1 MANKVI
7 ISILVFLAILSGGLG
22 YHSYTLSQQIYSLNQ
37 RLMSFQIE
45 QTAQIGALSGELTTL
60 KEETLAS
67 TGSLKAKMDETL
79 TEIDALE
86 GKIDETITKIDILEG
101 EVDGTI
107 TKIDILE
114 DDLRSLASN
123 FSQSVF
129 DASKVYQRVSQATV
143 RISDGS
149 GIIGSGF
156 ILDTEAHVVTAHHA
170 VNNLP
175 NIYVIL
181 PDGRVFQANNI
192 DSSVQSDIAVLT
204 LDDELTIEPPALADS
219 AKVKIGEP
227 VAVIGNPF
235 NLTET
240 LTTGIVSQTNR
251 FVEIRYDS
259 QTRWV
264 ANLIQVDAAANPGNS
279 GCPMFN
285 SDGEVIGMIIARVD
299 PDKGDGIYYAVSSNK
314 LRRVTASL
322 IDHGSFDYPWI
333 GVSVTNLTPQEVQIR
348 GLETAN
354 GALVTAVLSNSPALS
369 AGIRPNDIITAID
382 GAAINSVSEL
392 TSYLG
397 EHKSPGDAASIELI
411 RGTSEITLSLKV
423 AKQPS

>member
-7 ISILVFLAILSGGLG
+7 IGILVFLVILSGGLG
-22 YHSYTLSQQIYSLNQ
+22 YHSYTLSQQIYSLSQ
-37 RLMSFQIE
+37 RLQSFQIE
-45 QTAQIGALSGELTTL
+45 QTAQIGTLSGELTTL
-60 KEETLAS
+60 REETLAS
-67 TGSLKAKMDETL
+67 TGSLKVKIDETL
-79 TEIDALE
+79 TEIDTLE
-86 GKIDETITKIDILEG
+86 DGLGGAMAKIDTLEEGLGGTMAKID
-101 EVDGTI
+101 T
-107 TKIDILE
+107 LE
-114 DDLRSLASN
+114 DDLRGVATNL
-123 FSQSVF
+123 SQSVF
-129 DASKVYQRVSQATV
+129 DASKVYQRASQVTV

-156 ILDTEAHVVTAHHA
+156 ILDAEAHVVTAYHV

-175 NIYVIL
+175 NIYAVL

-192 DSSVQSDIAVLT
+192 GSSLQSDIAVLT
-204 LDDELTIEPPALADS
+204 LDDELTIKPPDLADS
-219 AKVKIGEP
+219 AKVEIGEP

-235 NLTET
+235 SLTET

-314 LRRVTASL
+314 LKRVTASL

-333 GVSVTNLTPQEVQIR
+333 GISVTNLTPQETQTR

-354 GALVTAVLSNSPALS
+354 GALVTTVLANSPALS
-369 AGIRPNDIITAID
+369 AGIRDDDIITAID
-382 GAAINSVSEL
+382 GAAIKSVAEL

-397 EHKSPGDAASIELI
+397 EHKSPGDTASIKLI
-411 RGTSEITLSLKV
+411 RGTSELLLSLKV
-423 AKQPS
+423 ANQPS